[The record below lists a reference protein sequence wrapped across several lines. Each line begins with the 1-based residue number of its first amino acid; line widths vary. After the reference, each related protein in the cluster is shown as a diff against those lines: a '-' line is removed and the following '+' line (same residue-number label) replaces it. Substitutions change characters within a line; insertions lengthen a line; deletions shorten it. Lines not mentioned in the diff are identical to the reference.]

1 MKESI
6 VLTCRKAMEGQHG
19 YELDMNKIDKLW
31 MANFL
36 LELGECK
43 IITVQMEIGIG
54 KFQEMTAIDMHQIG
68 MTDFI
73 GLG

>member
-1 MKESI
+1 
-6 VLTCRKAMEGQHG
+6 MEDQHG
-19 YELDMNKIDKLW
+19 LVLDMNKMDKLW
-31 MANFL
+31 MAIFL
-36 LELGECK
+36 LELGEWK